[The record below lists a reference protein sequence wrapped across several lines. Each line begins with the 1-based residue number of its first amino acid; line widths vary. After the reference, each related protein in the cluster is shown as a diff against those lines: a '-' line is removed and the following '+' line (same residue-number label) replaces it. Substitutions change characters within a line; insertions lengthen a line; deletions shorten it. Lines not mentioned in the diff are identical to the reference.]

1 MSLTPLLKDM
11 AATQDHD
18 PNHLQGRAAD
28 PGQSVWVAASAGSGK
43 TKVLTDRVLRLLL
56 PPGPDQPGTRAEKIL
71 CLTFTKA
78 GAAEMAVRITRAL
91 AEWAV
96 QDEAM
101 LHDSLHKLLNRA
113 PRADEKETA
122 RRLFAQVIDS
132 PGGLKILTIHSFCQS
147 ILGRFPLEAG
157 LSPQASVA
165 DEIAVR
171 PLQQKALETVLE
183 QAQDRPESLLY
194 AAMHAMTRE
203 KSEGDLATLFQCLM
217 AERTALA
224 RMVRHYGG
232 PDAVY
237 ARICANF
244 GVAPEDT
251 PENLLQD
258 AFKAGVF
265 AEADLRHAV
274 SVMAAAKSARMTK
287 NAPRIQNLL
296 DCPAIERAA
305 FYPDYRAAFL
315 KSDGL
320 PYGAGYLYTKEL
332 PDDAVAALVAE
343 AERLCLLEDRIK
355 AVHAA
360 RQTRNL
366 LQLGM
371 AVLEAYEAEK
381 SRRAILD
388 YDDLIAYTL
397 RLLSGDSMKT
407 SPEAASQWVMYKLDQ
422 GIDHILVDEAQDTNP
437 EQWDI
442 IHALC
447 GEFFEGDG
455 ARAEMPRTIFAVGD
469 EKQSI
474 FGFQRA
480 APEKFRHSEAY
491 YKDKAEKAGRDFDS
505 VPMNISFRSTA
516 SVLALTDAVF
526 GDDAP
531 WRMLGLPEG
540 TKVRHFSHRTGQAGR
555 VELWP
560 LIRTLPAP
568 DPEPW
573 APPVAVEEAANAE
586 ALLSEQIAGTIRDWL
601 DRGEILESAGRAIT
615 PGDILIL
622 VRSRSAL
629 VERLVRALKSA
640 NLPVSGVDR
649 MVLGDQ
655 IAVQDLLAAACF
667 ALLPEDD
674 LSLAC
679 LLKSPLIGASEDDLF
694 RCAHGRGGSLWQ
706 AVKEKLDPAIAAWLN
721 GLIARGGTV
730 RPYEFFSL
738 LLHMPCPGDREEGEK
753 GSGLRAMTR
762 RLGEDC
768 LDPLEEFL
776 NLTLQYEVENIP
788 SLQKF
793 LHWQEEGDTTIKREL
808 ESAGGKIRIMTV
820 HASKG
825 LQAPIVILPDTAH
838 SNASIGKI
846 GTGERLIWAAQE
858 EGPPL
863 PLWSPRKDDD
873 CRAFAAVLQE
883 KRARLTE
890 EYNRLLYVALTRA
903 ADRLYVAGCVKGRDP
918 APHCWYRLVEEGFRR
933 LEQDRTA
940 DFTLEP
946 LSFVFAY
953 SLGFRLSNPQHA
965 AQGQKD
971 GGQEEIML
979 HPACDDWSWL
989 DRAPP
994 EEESPPRPWT
1004 PSRPSEAEPAMRS
1017 PLESGMGADRFRR
1030 GLVTHSL
1037 LQFLPGL
1044 PRAQW
1049 EKAAAQFVAGQDLRE
1064 SVKTEIVAETL
1075 RVLTHPDF
1083 AAMFGPGSMAE
1094 IPITAKLENRLISGQ
1109 IDRMLITDSEILI
1122 VDFKTNRPPPT
1133 REKDVP
1139 AIYRS
1144 QLRAYRDTLAKIYP
1158 GRSIRCFLLW
1168 TDGPDMMEVRV

>member
-1 MSLTPLLKDM
+1 MSLTPLLKPETILDER
-11 AATQDHD
+11 D
-18 PNHLQGRAAD
+18 PNQQQNRAAD

-56 PPGPDQPGTRAEKIL
+56 PPAASQPGTRAEKIL

-78 GAAEMAVRITRAL
+78 GAAEMAVRITKAL
-91 AEWAV
+91 AAWAV
-96 QDEAM
+96 QDETA
-101 LHDSLHKLLNRA
+101 LHASLSALLARN
-113 PRADEKETA
+113 PRADEMEAA

-165 DEIAVR
+165 DENAVR
-171 PLQQKALETVLE
+171 PLQQKALETVLAKAE
-183 QAQDRPESLLY
+183 ADPKSPLY
-194 AAMHAMTRE
+194 TAMHAMTRE
-203 KSEGDLATLFQCLM
+203 KGEGDLATLFQSLM
-217 AERTALA
+217 GERTRLA
-224 RMVRHYGG
+224 RMVRHYG
-232 PDAVY
+232 DLDQIY
-237 ARICANF
+237 ARICETL
-244 GVAPEDT
+244 GVSPEDE
-251 PENLLQD
+251 PESLLRNALIPPYLD
-258 AFKAGVF
+258 ESA
-265 AEADLRHAV
+265 LRSACTA
-274 SVMAAAKSARMTK
+274 MGAAKTK
-287 NAPRIQNLL
+287 TMQERCILIQQLL
-296 DCPAIERAA
+296 DAGPNAKPAL
-305 FYPDYRAAFL
+305 YPAYKTAFL
-315 KSDGL
+315 TQKGEIL
-320 PYGAGYLYTKEL
+320 ARLVTKDVDPEIGDIL
-332 PDDAVAALVAE
+332 RAE
-343 AERLCLLEDRIK
+343 AERIIILEDQIK
-355 AVHAA
+355 AANAA

-366 LQLGM
+366 LHLGM
-371 AVLEAYEAEK
+371 AVLDAYEEEK
-381 SRRAILD
+381 SRRALLD

-397 RLLSGDSMKT
+397 RLLQIQGMHK
-407 SPEAASQWVMYKLDQ
+407 WVMFKLDQ

-447 GEFFEGDG
+447 AEFFEGDG
-455 ARAEMPRTIFAVGD
+455 ARADMPRTIFAVGD

-480 APEKFRHSEAY
+480 APEKFRSSEAY
-491 YKDKAEKAGRDFDS
+491 YKDKAAQAERLFDS

-526 GDDAP
+526 GTAAP
-531 WRMLGLPEG
+531 WLMLGLPEG
-540 TKVRHFSHRTGQAGR
+540 KTVQHFSHRTGQAGY

-560 LIRTLPAP
+560 LIRTTPVP

-573 APPVAVEEAANAE
+573 TPPVTIEDSVNAE
-586 ALLSEQIAGTIRDWL
+586 ALLSEQIAGNIRGWL
-601 DRGEILESAGRAIT
+601 DRGDRLEAYDRAIT

-622 VRSRSAL
+622 VRSRGSL

-640 NLPVSGVDR
+640 NIPVSGVDR

-655 IAVQDLLAAACF
+655 IAVMDLLAAAKF

-679 LLKSPLIGASEDDLF
+679 LLKSPLIGISEDDLF
-694 RCAHGRGGSLWQ
+694 RCANGRSNSLWQ
-706 AVKEKLDPAIAAWLN
+706 SVKEMLHPDIATWLN
-721 GLIARGGTV
+721 GLIARAGTV

-738 LLHMPCPGDREEGEK
+738 MLHMPCPADMATGEN

-838 SNASIGKI
+838 SAASIGKI
-846 GTGERLIWAAQE
+846 GTSERLIWVSQE
-858 EGPPL
+858 SGAPV
-863 PLWSPRKDDD
+863 PLWSPRGEDD
-873 CRAFAAVLQE
+873 CKAFTKELDE
-883 KRARLTE
+883 RRTKLTE

-903 ADRLYVAGCVKGRDP
+903 ADRLYVAGCVKNRDP
-918 APHCWYRLVEEGFRR
+918 APHCWYNLVEDGFRR
-933 LEQDRTA
+933 LEQDRPDA
-940 DFTLEP
+940 FSLEP
-946 LSFVFAY
+946 LSMDVAD
-953 SLGFRLSNPQHA
+953 SLGFRLSNPQIA
-965 AQGQKD
+965 APDKIAKTGTGKAPAQ
-971 GGQEEIML
+971 
-979 HPACDDWSWL
+979 PACDDWSWL
-989 DRAPP
+989 NKAPP
-994 EEESPPRPWT
+994 EEETPPRPWT
-1004 PSRPSEAEPAMRS
+1004 PSRPSETEPAMRS
-1017 PLESGMGADRFRR
+1017 PLDSGNQQDRFRR

-1037 LQFLPGL
+1037 LQFLPNL
-1044 PRAQW
+1044 PPAQW
-1049 EKAAAQFVAGQDLRE
+1049 EKAATQFVAGQDLRD
-1064 SVKTEIVAETL
+1064 SIKGEIVAETL

-1083 AAMFGPGSMAE
+1083 AAVFGPGSMAE
-1094 IPITAKLENRLISGQ
+1094 IPITALLENRLISGQ
-1109 IDRMLITDSEILI
+1109 IDRMLITDSDILI

-1133 REKDVP
+1133 QEKDVP

-1144 QLRAYRDTLAKIYP
+1144 QLRAYRDTLARIYP
-1158 GRSIRCFLLW
+1158 NHNIRCFLLW
-1168 TDGPDMMEVRV
+1168 TDGPHMMAVKV